1 MTPNYHHHMLL
12 LRSITDLLETRRE
25 NGYSTV
31 RRKIRAHTHIR
42 GNDLADN
49 AAKLAVTDFDTLPG
63 ENTLRMEVGCIAPRP
78 PFWVMYTASPAT
90 PPPTLAT
97 GPRQATLRPPWWTI
111 PEADRLQMHAF
122 TRPSMQLRRQ
132 VRAVTLRSKHHT
144 SLYRRLIFQAKAS
157 GARDA
162 QT

>member
-1 MTPNYHHHMLL
+1 MLL
-12 LRSITDLLETRRE
+12 LQSITYLLETRWE

-31 RRKIRAHTHIR
+31 QRKIRAHTHIR
-42 GNDLADN
+42 GNDLADA
-49 AAKLAVTDFDTLPG
+49 AAKLAVTDYDTLPG
-63 ENTLRMEVGCIAPRP
+63 ENTLRVDVGSIAPRT

-97 GPRQATLRPPWWTI
+97 GPRHATLRPPWRTI
-111 PEADRLQMHAF
+111 PEADRLQIHAF

-132 VRAVTLRSKHHT
+132 IRAATLRSMHHT
-144 SLYRRLIFQAKAS
+144 SLYMRLIMQAKAT
-157 GARDA
+157 GARNA